1 MLRAL
6 AQYLTNTLEHSI
18 FMQAPWQLDFYRR
31 PLQDETGK
39 PLWELLICNES
50 MSFTYSEFCPQAE
63 ASAVWLRSQLE
74 KAKIKAG
81 GWPPYISIFRPQ
93 SLSLV
98 EVACRELSVV
108 ARAQR
113 ETPAL
118 KQWLKSRV
126 AEYANL
132 PNYMPREPYDPIAV
146 ERPAPAP
153 IPDYIRGDRWQF
165 AAIDNRELKRLIQ
178 EPIPI
183 LDIPAGRSPM
193 ALGLPSTLLI
203 PGVIIDG
210 GRQSMRLAQWL
221 QSANPV
227 MLQYIPGP
235 PDGLLLEAGLA
246 DRWIMA
252 TFQDEEVAEAAR
264 TFTERKLA
272 AKGLHFLLVRPDDS
286 GVTYTGLWLLQAI
299 PTELSSQKV

>member
-1 MLRAL
+1 M
-6 AQYLTNTLEHSI
+6 TST
-18 FMQAPWQLDFYRR
+18 WQLDFYRR
-31 PLQDETGK
+31 PLQDNNGN
-39 PLWELLICNES
+39 PLWELLICDES
-50 MSFTYSEFCPQAE
+50 MSFTYGEFCPQAE

-74 KAKIKAG
+74 IAKTKAG

-93 SLSLV
+93 SVSLG
-98 EVACRELSVV
+98 EVACRELPVDV
-108 ARAQR
+108 RPQR
-113 ETPAL
+113 NVPTL
-118 KQWLKSRV
+118 KQWLKSR
-126 AEYANL
+126 AAWYNNL
-132 PNYMPREPYDPIAV
+132 PNHTRESYDPLAID
-146 ERPAPAP
+146 RPAPAP
-153 IPDYIRGDRWQF
+153 ISDYLMGDRWQF
-165 AAIDNRELKRLIQ
+165 AAIGTAELKRLVQ
-178 EPIPI
+178 EPIP
-183 LDIPAGRSPM
+183 LLHIPQGLSPVT
-193 ALGLPSTLLI
+193 LGLPSTILI

-252 TFQDEEVAEAAR
+252 TFEDTDVASAAR

-286 GVTYTGLWLLQAI
+286 GITYTGLWLLQSTTDKQI
-299 PTELSSQKV
+299 NG